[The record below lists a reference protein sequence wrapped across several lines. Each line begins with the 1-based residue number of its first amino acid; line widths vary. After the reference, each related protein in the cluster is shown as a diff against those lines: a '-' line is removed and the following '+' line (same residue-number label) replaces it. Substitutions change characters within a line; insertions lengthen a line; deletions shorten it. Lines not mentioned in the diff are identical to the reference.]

1 MIRDLDADSTT
12 CNTVVR
18 ICPHHKLA
26 IKRQDI
32 GLPVTD
38 PSPRHRVIPFEM
50 LQCAR
55 AAFRLAVAQA
65 LIGDLE
71 LSIRATGENA
81 FHD

>member
-1 MIRDLDADSTT
+1 
-12 CNTVVR
+12 
-18 ICPHHKLA
+18 LA

-32 GLPVTD
+32 GLPVID

-55 AAFRLAVAQA
+55 TTFRLAAAQA

-71 LSIRATGENA
+71 LAMRATGENA
-81 FHD
+81 FHDPLIGVSFAEE